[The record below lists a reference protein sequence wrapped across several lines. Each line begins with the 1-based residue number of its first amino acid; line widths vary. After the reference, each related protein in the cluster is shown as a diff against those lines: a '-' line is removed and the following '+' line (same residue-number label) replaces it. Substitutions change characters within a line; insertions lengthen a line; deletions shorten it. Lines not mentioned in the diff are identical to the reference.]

1 MAKITVNGEVQKVQP
16 GLSLTELIRQNNVEQ
31 PDMVSVQV
39 NDDFVDRTEWD
50 ALEIKEGDVVDFLYF
65 MGGGA
70 PSFPSPLSVPSSL
83 QAKRPRSSAQFDI
96 IPLIL
101 HP

>member
-1 MAKITVNGEVQKVQP
+1 MAKITVNGEVQEVQP

-70 PSFPSPLSVPSSL
+70 PSPLSVPSSL

>member
-1 MAKITVNGEVQKVQP
+1 MAKITVNGEVQEVQP

-65 MGGGA
+65 MGGGR
-70 PSFPSPLSVPSSL
+70 LSEE
-83 QAKRPRSSAQFDI
+83 
-96 IPLIL
+96 
-101 HP
+101 